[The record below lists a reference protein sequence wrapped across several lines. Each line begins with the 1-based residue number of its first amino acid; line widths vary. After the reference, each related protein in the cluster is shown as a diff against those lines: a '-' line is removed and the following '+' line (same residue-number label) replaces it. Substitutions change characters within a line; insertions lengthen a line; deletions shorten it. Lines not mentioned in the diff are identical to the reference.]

1 MSKRNLS
8 TMSLDAGLAQN
19 GSFGVSGAA
28 VVSADMTTAAAVT
41 HAPTSGEKLVI
52 VDIVASA
59 DTAMNLLFEEE
70 TSGTDILKVFIP
82 ANGVVQITPRGK
94 IKLATANKRLT
105 CKASVSGNVAVTVT
119 YYSES

>member
-1 MSKRNLS
+1 
-8 TMSLDAGLAQN
+8 MSLDAGLAQN

-41 HAPTSGEKLVI
+41 DAPTSGEKLVI